1 LNNLLFKR
9 VLPIVLFLLSTIP
22 AWACPVC
29 ERNQPKVLKG
39 VVHGQAG
46 SQWDYLIVWI
56 VVGITLI
63 SLYLSVKWLIRPGE
77 RNPDHIKYSIL
88 NEENYE

>member
-1 LNNLLFKR
+1 
-9 VLPIVLFLLSTIP
+9 
-22 AWACPVC
+22 VC

-56 VVGITLI
+56 VVGITLV

-77 RNPDHIKYSIL
+77 SNPDHIKYSIL